1 MLPARNRRG
10 GRCEV
15 AERFPRLRAVEGN
28 VPICSRVGLT
38 KVGAW
43 TLRACLYACGGLALT
58 FMLGLI
64 LTVIFARPASA
75 AQNPIAVPPVV
86 PSATS
91 AVSSVAS
98 CLCGLLVCWSA
109 LRVWRLSPGHQARHA
124 LASGVWQSGIH
135 QYKLRDE
142 GVAWKAPDGSAV
154 FLPWSALTGVRE
166 TGRLFLLLDQEG
178 RHVRGF
184 IPKASPGDLPPDAEL
199 GDFIRER
206 ITAGTSR

>member
-1 MLPARNRRG
+1 M
-10 GRCEV
+10 
-15 AERFPRLRAVEGN
+15 
-28 VPICSRVGLT
+28 
-38 KVGAW
+38 
-43 TLRACLYACGGLALT
+43 
-58 FMLGLI
+58 
-64 LTVIFARPASA
+64 
-75 AQNPIAVPPVV
+75 
-86 PSATS
+86 
-91 AVSSVAS
+91 
-98 CLCGLLVCWSA
+98 
-109 LRVWRLSPGHQARHA
+109 WRLSPGHQARHA

-166 TGRLFLLLDQEG
+166 TGRLFLLLDLQD

-206 ITAGTSR
+206 ITAATSR